1 MNLLLKMQLLKMDP
15 MLYTTARHKTEL
27 SKNTLDM
34 LLGKVLKRTH
44 IGNDKIPCIQVR
56 CRLNDFDEY
65 IKKYFSRP
73 IDLWALDPE
82 NATGLGDT
90 ILITKCDVD
99 KRPAKL
105 VTHIVDRVLFQY
117 GNIIDPVTKKRVI
130 KEKYEDDI
138 NLQTKLVKEIIEE
151 PSSYDVLLFE
161 EKRDMQWRRL
171 NTRKMAISQ
180 RELSKQG
187 RLLARKT
194 FKSISKEKEET
205 PGTDKEED
213 N

>member
-1 MNLLLKMQLLKMDP
+1 MNFAAQLLKMEP
-15 MLYTTARHKTEL
+15 VLCTTSRCKTEL

-34 LLGKVLKRTH
+34 LLGKVLKHTH
-44 IGNDKIPCIQVR
+44 IGNDKIPCVQVR

-65 IKKYFSRP
+65 IKKYFARP
-73 IDLWALDPE
+73 IDLWALDPK
-82 NATGLGDT
+82 NTAGLGDT
-90 ILITKCDVD
+90 ILIKKCDVN

-105 VTHIVDRVLFQY
+105 VTHIVDRVMFKY
-117 GNIIDPVTKKRVI
+117 GNIIDPITKKRVI

-161 EKRDMQWRRL
+161 EKRNIQWRRL

-187 RLLARKT
+187 RLSTRRMIKN
-194 FKSISKEKEET
+194 ISKEKEEALNK
-205 PGTDKEED
+205 DKEQD
-213 N
+213 D

>member
-1 MNLLLKMQLLKMDP
+1 MDSV
-15 MLYTTARHKTEL
+15 LCIVTRHKTEL

-34 LLGKVLKRTH
+34 LLGKVLKHTY
-44 IGNDKIPCIQVR
+44 IGNDKIPCVQVR

-73 IDLWALDPE
+73 IDLWALDPK
-82 NATGLGDT
+82 NTTGLGDT

-105 VTHIVDRVLFQY
+105 VTHIVDRVMFKY
-117 GNIIDPVTKKRVI
+117 GNIIDPITKKRVI
-130 KEKYEDDI
+130 KERYEDDI

-161 EKRDMQWRRL
+161 EKRDIQWRRL
-171 NTRKMAISQ
+171 NTRKVAISQ
-180 RELSKQG
+180 REFSKRG
-187 RLLARKT
+187 RLLARQTVKDVN
-194 FKSISKEKEET
+194 KEKEET
-205 PGTDKEED
+205 VEED
-213 N
+213 KGQDN

>member
-1 MNLLLKMQLLKMDP
+1 
-15 MLYTTARHKTEL
+15 MLYYDTSVYFQHKTEL

-34 LLGKVLKRTH
+34 LLGKVLKHTY
-44 IGNDKIPCIQVR
+44 IGNDKIPCVQVR

-73 IDLWALDPE
+73 IDLWALDPK
-82 NATGLGDT
+82 NTTGLGDT

-105 VTHIVDRVLFQY
+105 VTHIVDRVMFKY
-117 GNIIDPVTKKRVI
+117 GNIIDPITKKRVI
-130 KEKYEDDI
+130 KERYEDDI

-161 EKRDMQWRRL
+161 EKRDIQWRRL
-171 NTRKMAISQ
+171 NTRKVAISQ
-180 RELSKQG
+180 REFSKRG
-187 RLLARKT
+187 RLLARQTVKDVN
-194 FKSISKEKEET
+194 KEKEET
-205 PGTDKEED
+205 VEED
-213 N
+213 KGQDN

>member
-1 MNLLLKMQLLKMDP
+1 
-15 MLYTTARHKTEL
+15 
-27 SKNTLDM
+27 M
-34 LLGKVLKRTH
+34 LLGKVLKHTY
-44 IGNDKIPCIQVR
+44 IGNDKIPCVQVR

-73 IDLWALDPE
+73 IDLWAVDPE
-82 NATGLGDT
+82 NTTGLGDT

-99 KRPAKL
+99 KRPTKL
-105 VTHIVDRVLFQY
+105 VTHIVDRVMFKY
-117 GNIIDPVTKKRVI
+117 GNIIDPITKKRVI

-138 NLQTKLVKEIIEE
+138 SLQTKLVKEIIEE

-180 RELSKQG
+180 REFSKRG
-187 RLLARKT
+187 RLVTGQTVKDVN
-194 FKSISKEKEET
+194 KEKEET
-205 PGTDKEED
+205 VEGDKEQD